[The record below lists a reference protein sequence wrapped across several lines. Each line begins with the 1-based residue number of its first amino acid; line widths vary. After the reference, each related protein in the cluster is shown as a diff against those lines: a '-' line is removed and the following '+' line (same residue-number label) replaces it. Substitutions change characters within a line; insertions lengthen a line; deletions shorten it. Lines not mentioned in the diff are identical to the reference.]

1 MADGDPTLNPAPDDS
16 PLQAPPIVP
25 QTQQQTPTAASPPPA
40 AQQQTQD
47 QDPSKAENVYI
58 NKLIDVYNDHKK
70 QDAQYM
76 SESQATWDQFQK
88 KMGEIQNTPPP
99 QLQQLPAAPDAKSKL
114 NWGTAIGDVLA
125 MVAIAST
132 VFGRHGGGYKQ
143 AIQMSAVGAFVN
155 GIAKGHEQQAANS
168 LDQWKEQ
175 TALIQKQNAEQV
187 QAYKETLAD
196 KRLTLTE
203 MMDVIKGRAEATRDS
218 RMYEAAETKDLTEII
233 KAVHDKTQAELTY
246 RKMNNDA
253 TKHMM
258 DEFFKI
264 PGAAGW
270 RAEILK
276 RYGQDADP
284 AKSAEN
290 YEAAQQKY
298 PLEEYKKDSKAG
310 TVEEHG
316 DDILGLKSD
325 KKPTEEDT
333 NKIFGGIGIQ

>member
-1 MADGDPTLNPAPDDS
+1 MADGDPTQLSSPPDSS
-16 PLQAPPIVP
+16 PLQAPQIVP
-25 QTQQQTPTAASPPPA
+25 QEQQQTPTAATPPPV
-40 AQQQTQD
+40 AQQQQN

-58 NKLIDVYNDHKK
+58 NKLIDVYNEHQK

-76 SESQATWDQFQK
+76 SESKSTWDQFQQ
-88 KMGEIQNTPPP
+88 KMGEIQKTPPP
-99 QLQQLPAAPDAKSKL
+99 QLQQLPSPPDTKSKL
-114 NWGTAIGDVLA
+114 NWGTAIGDILS
-125 MVAIAST
+125 MVAIASV
-132 VFGRHGGGYKQ
+132 VFGKHGGGYKQ

-155 GIAKGHEQQAANS
+155 GVAKGHEQQAANS
-168 LDQWKEQ
+168 MEQWKEQ

-187 QAYKETLAD
+187 AAYKETLAD

-203 MMDVIKGRAEATRDS
+203 QMDIIKARAESTRDS
-218 RMYEAAETKDLTEII
+218 RMYQAAESKDLMEII
-233 KAVHDKTQAELTY
+233 KAVHDKATAEITY

-258 DEFFKI
+258 DEFFKV

-284 AKSAEN
+284 AKSAEQ

-310 TVEEHG
+310 TVEEHA

-325 KKPTEEDT
+325 KKPTEEDA
-333 NKIFGGIGIQ
+333 NKVFGDMGLQ

>member
-1 MADGDPTLNPAPDDS
+1 MADGDPTLAPPPDDS
-16 PLQAPPIVP
+16 GLQTPQIAP
-25 QTQQQTPTAASPPPA
+25 QEQQQTPTAASPPPA
-40 AQQQTQD
+40 AQQPKS
-47 QDPSKAENVYI
+47 QDPANAENVYI
-58 NKLIDVYNDHKK
+58 NKLIDVYNEHKK

-88 KMGEIQNTPPP
+88 KMGELQSTPQP
-99 QLQQLPAAPDAKSKL
+99 QLQQLPAPPSNQSKL

-132 VFGRHGGGYKQ
+132 VFGKHGGGYKQ

-168 LDQWKEQ
+168 MDQWKEQ
-175 TALIQKQNAEQV
+175 TALIEKQNAQQV
-187 QAYKETLAD
+187 QDYKETLAD

-218 RMYEAAETKDLTEII
+218 RMYQAAETKDLTEII

-258 DEFFKI
+258 DEFFKM

-276 RYGQDADP
+276 KYGQDADP
-284 AKSAEN
+284 AKSAQN

-310 TVEEHG
+310 TVEEHE

-325 KKPTEEDT
+325 KKPTPEDA
-333 NKIFGGIGIQ
+333 NKVFGDMGLQ